1 MADDENKTPKRNRWT
16 PEGGSGGSGVPRPRF
31 SPWLALPLLLIAV
44 LIFNSWLGNASTE
57 TLDYSEFV
65 KHVEA
70 GDITGTLSI
79 GSSDITGTFVNAQGD
94 EVAFSTS
101 LSTNFQSDTEFRNFL
116 DENDVAYKFTSP
128 SVFASEVV
136 A

>member
-44 LIFNSWLGNASTE
+44 LIFNSWLGNARTE
-57 TLDYSEFV
+57 TIDYSEFV

-70 GDITGTLSI
+70 GDITG
-79 GSSDITGTFVNAQGD
+79 NA
-94 EVAFSTS
+94 
-101 LSTNFQSDTEFRNFL
+101 L
-116 DENDVAYKFTSP
+116 DRLVGHHGHVRERAR
-128 SVFASEVV
+128 
-136 A
+136 